1 MPVSLEIIPIPLGS
15 QWLRT
20 IGNSDPDDLND
31 FRVRF
36 VFSGNATGLTEAGIT
51 LSPGAF
57 LFSLE
62 GINSVWEGV
71 IRPPQAA
78 GMVTVT
84 VNQNAVAEGNPQTS
98 KDIRVSGGFP
108 DVDAETTTQLFA
120 HSYSNAVGI
129 AVSPTHI
136 ILSEGETY
144 RTQTG
149 ANLYF
154 LDHAGTQQSQVAM
167 PNSRAGYIDYFNDG
181 LILHS
186 TDPSYRYYFQIPD
199 LISRNI
205 QNVFSSFGIITH
217 TSRGLLTNNRQ
228 YNRLQT
234 FREQGRALQLLPYGS
249 IGTSEAV
256 SISFDDDSFS
266 FWTATR
272 QGELIYLMNPSFI
285 PNVTFVN
292 NPETTALF
300 FLSELTDDNTLRSY
314 GRLNISVSNR
324 NYDCA
329 VYRDTLYILRAD
341 SVDTI
346 DIRKYR
352 PMSLNTKTRIDVQ
365 LIDEGGRLDLKQFAP
380 DAEKFTFAVGYK
392 KLPYLSINS
401 SNELAVASNAVTSTS
416 PAFVKLTGINRI
428 DSQDFSFYLVV
439 RQAENPVWRDVDE
452 LTMRVGSRYDLFQLV
467 DAESIE
473 FRSGRTQPTG
483 SSLSNGVFTVGTEG
497 GAAHFTARKGSRSS
511 HIEIEV
517 VVIQA
522 RDRSNFSDIFRH
534 RVEIAGI
541 DVSADVSVFPT
552 VSATLDAVTLND
564 YQPNEVVL
572 TLKSNNTNNY
582 KYNEGV
588 ANNFWQSN
596 NLKPAGFKE
605 HIKVCVES
613 LVDGRYVSH
622 LLFSGTIL
630 KAVALVNDAG
640 VQLTCIDESIS
651 MQETL
656 VEGFGTLEKWD
667 TLRRQSDETD
677 FEGMYVPE
685 DSLLPMQIAGSQ
697 AWNDHLKMIIRRLA
711 LPCEGRAIP
720 NTGHLTPTQ
729 FLASGG
735 YLETNPLLKF
745 KAEHRSEDV
754 RFLINQLALN
764 KVVYNVEID
773 VPAVELDDPFILNR
787 GSVAFSVERTRN
799 TRILT
804 DWVYDATN
812 ERILIL
818 LSNPEAHIADLLVQ
832 YNLNSDA
839 YRVLYAFDKDVVA
852 HRIERRNSTN
862 YYILTS
868 KPIPQDRSASRLPR
882 QTDAVGYA
890 YDSAAEGSEIKIWHF
905 NASSGTLT
913 EHVAEDDNR
922 QPQLGIHYWVGFENR
937 LYIDEFEGIVPSY
950 RGVFKWHSNNLYYRY
965 ATSSEFGVARVN
977 TSGTTS
983 EMIDQT
989 TLNYHNHLNFAF
1001 DITTSGTIYFVY
1013 ATGSQYFSTL
1023 TIKRRASGGTETT
1036 ILESTKFLGDL
1047 RDADGIGGAYL
1058 GAHEAL
1064 FHNNYLYILA
1074 PIQLLDLG
1082 EDAQQAASPTFRIT
1096 AEDTGMSGERSVTT
1110 STALNGVST
1119 ITPGDDIPI
1128 RIDFNGSVSGAT
1140 QSDLTVTGGTITA
1153 FAISSDM
1160 IDVTIRPGD
1169 PRYHKNI
1176 IIDLA
1181 QNAVTQRNEA
1191 TRIILDFGT
1200 RRSRQKSSGAVLY
1213 RCNVTAATP
1222 SLEVLEKYDFV
1233 QLGACNLVVH
1243 DNAVHL
1249 VEHPPAAAKFK
1260 PINPDLDGYWTDDER
1275 TRTMGYNL
1283 VPEPLGGL
1291 KRINPVGESES
1302 LGNLWFEE
1310 RPSNVAATRCLSF
1323 DGDLHVSMAYGNLD
1337 EILRVNSL
1345 ASKPDNVQHL
1355 VYGKKLHYVLPKL
1368 NTNNNR
1374 YALLADIAKK
1384 INATLSFENGLI
1396 VVRDRN
1402 PYRAK
1407 TDGNTGT
1414 GTANLDFDG
1423 QNKAFPFAGY
1433 LLIGKE
1439 ILKFTGIRSGT
1450 FTGLQRGILATEVTN
1465 HADNTP
1471 ILYLDEVLESDR
1483 ISGRLTFSTDTTRI
1497 YNVIRNSDNTSEEAD
1512 TTSVTIYGELPY
1524 TLNLGLTKHE
1534 LAWQAYILKNYLEH
1548 LKEPQQL
1555 INLTLKP
1562 TNYLEIGQIIGVKYG
1577 ILVYAVQILSI
1588 TKNKQS
1594 TQIRGRTL

>member
-84 VNQNAVAEGNPQTS
+84 VNQNAVHEGNAETS
-98 KDIRVSGGFP
+98 KDIRVSTSFP
-108 DVDAETTTQLFA
+108 DTDAEVPSALFTVND
-120 HSYSNAVGI
+120 SRVKGI
-129 AVSPTHI
+129 AVSPTR
-136 ILSEGETY
+136 ILVSYHDTLDFYAHNGTLQTSERLDLGSSGSNGFAGRLEFLNESFIN
-144 RTQTG
+144 TG
-149 ANLYF
+149 RSSANLTALNFCFRRRFDGTDLDAPPLFGFGGIVHTRLGF
-154 LDHAGTQQSQVAM
+154 LK
-167 PNSRAGYIDYFNDG
+167 F
-181 LILHS
+181 
-186 TDPSYRYYFQIPD
+186 F
-199 LISRNI
+199 
-205 QNVFSSFGIITH
+205 
-217 TSRGLLTNNRQ
+217 
-228 YNRLQT
+228 YNRLGT
-234 FREQGRALQLLPYGS
+234 SGPYRLQPYGT
-249 IGTSEAV
+249 IDTADTTEIDIFTQETIEGGAHQNDY
-256 SISFDDDSFS
+256 IYLLDDDSDIHLS
-266 FWTATR
+266 RITEADAL
-272 QGELIYLMNPSFI
+272 EYLQP
-285 PNVTFVN
+285 
-292 NPETTALF
+292 
-300 FLSELTDDNTLRSY
+300 
-314 GRLNISVSNR
+314 LNINQGGSGSIE
-324 NYDCA
+324 DIA
-329 VYRDTLYILRAD
+329 IYRDTLYLAED
-341 SVDTI
+341 LGSTGAVYTL
-346 DIRKYR
+346 DIKKYR

-365 LIDEGGRLDLKQFAP
+365 FIDEGGRLDLKQFAP

-439 RQAENPVWRDVDE
+439 RQAENPIWRDVDE

-511 HIEIEV
+511 HIEIEI

-522 RDRSNFSDIFRH
+522 RDRSSFSDIFRH

-630 KAVALVNDAG
+630 KAVALVNEAG
-640 VQLTCIDESIS
+640 VQLTCVDESIS

-839 YRVLYAFDKDVVA
+839 YRVLYEFDKDLVSPP
-852 HRIERRNSTN
+852 HRKKEFHELLHPDLQANSTG
-862 YYILTS
+862 
-868 KPIPQDRSASRLPR
+868 Q
-882 QTDAVGYA
+882 
-890 YDSAAEGSEIKIWHF
+890 EC
-905 NASSGTLT
+905 
-913 EHVAEDDNR
+913 VA
-922 QPQLGIHYWVGFENR
+922 
-937 LYIDEFEGIVPSY
+937 
-950 RGVFKWHSNNLYYRY
+950 
-965 ATSSEFGVARVN
+965 
-977 TSGTTS
+977 
-983 EMIDQT
+983 
-989 TLNYHNHLNFAF
+989 
-1001 DITTSGTIYFVY
+1001 
-1013 ATGSQYFSTL
+1013 
-1023 TIKRRASGGTETT
+1023 
-1036 ILESTKFLGDL
+1036 
-1047 RDADGIGGAYL
+1047 
-1058 GAHEAL
+1058 
-1064 FHNNYLYILA
+1064 
-1074 PIQLLDLG
+1074 
-1082 EDAQQAASPTFRIT
+1082 
-1096 AEDTGMSGERSVTT
+1096 
-1110 STALNGVST
+1110 
-1119 ITPGDDIPI
+1119 
-1128 RIDFNGSVSGAT
+1128 
-1140 QSDLTVTGGTITA
+1140 
-1153 FAISSDM
+1153 
-1160 IDVTIRPGD
+1160 
-1169 PRYHKNI
+1169 
-1176 IIDLA
+1176 
-1181 QNAVTQRNEA
+1181 
-1191 TRIILDFGT
+1191 
-1200 RRSRQKSSGAVLY
+1200 
-1213 RCNVTAATP
+1213 
-1222 SLEVLEKYDFV
+1222 
-1233 QLGACNLVVH
+1233 
-1243 DNAVHL
+1243 
-1249 VEHPPAAAKFK
+1249 PAAA
-1260 PINPDLDGYWTDDER
+1260 N
-1275 TRTMGYNL
+1275 
-1283 VPEPLGGL
+1283 
-1291 KRINPVGESES
+1291 
-1302 LGNLWFEE
+1302 
-1310 RPSNVAATRCLSF
+1310 RCGWVCL
-1323 DGDLHVSMAYGNLD
+1323 
-1337 EILRVNSL
+1337 
-1345 ASKPDNVQHL
+1345 
-1355 VYGKKLHYVLPKL
+1355 
-1368 NTNNNR
+1368 
-1374 YALLADIAKK
+1374 
-1384 INATLSFENGLI
+1384 
-1396 VVRDRN
+1396 
-1402 PYRAK
+1402 
-1407 TDGNTGT
+1407 
-1414 GTANLDFDG
+1414 
-1423 QNKAFPFAGY
+1423 
-1433 LLIGKE
+1433 
-1439 ILKFTGIRSGT
+1439 
-1450 FTGLQRGILATEVTN
+1450 
-1465 HADNTP
+1465 
-1471 ILYLDEVLESDR
+1471 
-1483 ISGRLTFSTDTTRI
+1483 
-1497 YNVIRNSDNTSEEAD
+1497 
-1512 TTSVTIYGELPY
+1512 
-1524 TLNLGLTKHE
+1524 
-1534 LAWQAYILKNYLEH
+1534 
-1548 LKEPQQL
+1548 
-1555 INLTLKP
+1555 
-1562 TNYLEIGQIIGVKYG
+1562 
-1577 ILVYAVQILSI
+1577 
-1588 TKNKQS
+1588 
-1594 TQIRGRTL
+1594 